1 MLKKVNITDEL
12 QSLLMQYL
20 NKVDS
25 ENKIK
30 PLILLFDVIETS
42 IIINNENSEIIKI
55 ILDSLNTISNFLLKK
70 FEFLNFDNI
79 VNQISEFLIL

>member
-1 MLKKVNITDEL
+1 MNITDEL

>member
-42 IIINNENSEIIKI
+42 IIINNENSEFIKI